1 MEVRSSASVPTER
14 VDPLT
19 FSDSISRKIAAMSA
33 HDDDEDLSAFRK
45 AMEGVQR
52 SPETTRIVIEKPLP
66 SAQPRQSRLDEL
78 AVLAE
83 MLDGP
88 DPETFESGDT
98 LSYRSQGIQDSVFRK
113 LRRGSYRLEGEVD
126 LHGLNRDKAKGA
138 VAVFLAHCQDR
149 GWRCVRIIHGKG
161 NGSPNSGPVIKSLL
175 DGWLRKRREVLA
187 FCSARPHDG
196 GTGAIYV
203 LLRAN

>member
-1 MEVRSSASVPTER
+1 
-14 VDPLT
+14 
-19 FSDSISRKIAAMSA
+19 MSA
-33 HDDDEDLSAFRK
+33 HDDDDDLKAFRE
-45 AMEGVQR
+45 AMAGVRR
-52 SPETTRIVIEKPLP
+52 SPETTHIVTEKPLP
-66 SAQPRQSRLDEL
+66 SAQPRQTRLDEL

-113 LRRGSYRLEGEVD
+113 LRRGSFRLEAEVD
-126 LHGLNRDKAKGA
+126 LHGLNRDKAKLA
-138 VAVFLAHCQDR
+138 VAGFLAHCQDR

-161 NGSPNSGPVIKSLL
+161 NGSPNSGPVIKSLI

-203 LLRAN
+203 LLRAS